1 MARTHGVRLGAH
13 PRGEGPAGSR
23 SVCRQLARPM
33 IALLRPS
40 MATQNDADGHDTDG
54 TTVTPGMMLDG
65 ADQVVPLNVTALP
78 SAAATQNNA
87 DGQDTDVAP

>member
-1 MARTHGVRLGAH
+1 
-13 PRGEGPAGSR
+13 
-23 SVCRQLARPM
+23 
-33 IALLRPS
+33 

-54 TTVTPGMMLDG
+54 TTVMPGMMLVG

-78 SAAATQNNA
+78 SAAATQNDA